1 MDIQTEK
8 LKLIEWLST
17 LTDPSLI
24 EQLKL
29 LKENFSGR
37 TDWWEALSEDV
48 KKSIDEGL
56 NDIETG
62 DTIPHSVVSKKYG
75 KSA

>member
-56 NDIETG
+56 KDIETG
-62 DTIPHSVVSKKYG
+62 DTIPHSEVRKKYG

>member
-1 MDIQTEK
+1 MDIQAEK

-29 LKENFSGR
+29 LKDNFSGR

-56 NDIETG
+56 NDVEAG
-62 DTIPHSVVSKKYG
+62 RTIPHSEVMKKYG

>member
-1 MDIQTEK
+1 MDIQAEK

-29 LKENFSGR
+29 LKDNFSGK

-56 NDIETG
+56 NDIEAG
-62 DTIPHSVVSKKYG
+62 STIPHSEVMKKYG